1 MNEERIPPSKQ
12 AYNEA
17 LELAD
22 EIIRNIELAESS
34 LALITL
40 KTIRLARLTND
51 FEMIKIFE
59 LEISGYTVNQNGY
72 VPKEQWEVGMLAKRQ
87 YHDESNKEK
96 IFPESVE
103 QLEDEKYFL
112 KSSIDVAGDADISV
126 SSTNPRHFPKY
137 YTGNANE
144 RAELR
149 ERFKIVS
156 DRLASRRSMV
166 YQYVL
171 REYLELR
178 YSNIAED
185 IFSKIQEKVNE
196 KIGKYIPDSVKR
208 FNAVYENLSSENSE
222 NWSNAVHSCR
232 RILKDLAD
240 AIYPP
245 TENIQKEK
253 EGIEIT
259 IQLDE
264 EHYINRIIE
273 FIAQKSES
281 KTFIKIVGSHL
292 RFMKDRLNSILGGSH
307 KGTHKDIT
315 DREEA
320 NRIVVYTYLLIG
332 DILALV

>member
-1 MNEERIPPSKQ
+1 MNEQQIPPSKH
-12 AYNEA
+12 AYKEA

-34 LALITL
+34 LTLITL
-40 KTIRLARLTND
+40 KTIRLARLIND
-51 FEMIKIFE
+51 FDMINILE
-59 LEISGYTVNQNGY
+59 IEISGYTVNQYGY
-72 VPKEQWEVGMLAKRQ
+72 VPKDQWEVGILANRQ

-96 IFPESVE
+96 VFPESVE
-103 QLEDEKYFL
+103 QLEDEKNFL
-112 KSSIDVAGDADISV
+112 KSSIEVAGDADISV

-137 YTGNANE
+137 YIGNASE
-144 RAELR
+144 RTELR

-166 YQYVL
+166 YKYVL
-171 REYLELR
+171 RKYLELR

-185 IFSKIQEKVNE
+185 IFSKIQEKVNK

-245 TENIQKEK
+245 TENIQKEREGK
-253 EGIEIT
+253 EII

-264 EHYINRIIE
+264 EHFINRIIE
-273 FIAQKSES
+273 FITQKSES
-281 KTFIKIVGSHL
+281 KNYKKIVGSHL
-292 RFMKDRLNSILGGSH
+292 RFMEDRLKSILGGSH

>member
-1 MNEERIPPSKQ
+1 MSEERIPPSKQ
-12 AYNEA
+12 AYKEG

-34 LALITL
+34 LTLTTL

-51 FEMIKIFE
+51 FDMIKILE

-72 VPKEQWEVGMLAKRQ
+72 VPKEQWEVGILANRQ

-96 IFPESVE
+96 VFPESVE
-103 QLEDEKYFL
+103 QLEDEKNFL
-112 KSSIDVAGDADISV
+112 KSSIDVAGDANISI
-126 SSTNPRHFPKY
+126 SSSNPRHFPKY
-137 YTGNANE
+137 YTGNASE

-149 ERFKIVS
+149 ERFKKVS
-156 DRLASRRSMV
+156 DRLASRRSIV
-166 YQYVL
+166 YKYVL
-171 REYLELR
+171 RKYLELR

-185 IFSKIQEKVNE
+185 IFSKIREKVNE
-196 KIGKYIPDSVKR
+196 KIGKYVPDSVKR

-245 TENIQKEK
+245 TENIKKEK
-253 EGIEIT
+253 DGKELI
-259 IQLDE
+259 IQLDD
-264 EHYINRIIE
+264 EHFINRIVE
-273 FIAQKSES
+273 FITQRSQS
-281 KTFIKIVGSHL
+281 KTYKKIVGSHL
-292 RFMKDRLNSILGGSH
+292 KFMEDRLKSILGGSH
-307 KGTHKDIT
+307 KGTHADIT